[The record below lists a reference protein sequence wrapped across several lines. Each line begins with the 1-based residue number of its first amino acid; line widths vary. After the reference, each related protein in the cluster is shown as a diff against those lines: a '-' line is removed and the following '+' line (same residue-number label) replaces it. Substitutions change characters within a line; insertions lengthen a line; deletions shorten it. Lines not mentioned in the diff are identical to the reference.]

1 MPSKGG
7 PDRGDV
13 VPTLGGIL
21 LGPEK
26 EGNLTIC
33 NNMVPLEGITLREIS
48 QIEGQVSWEAPF
60 TWNLKNHVNKQ
71 NRDRLLDA
79 EAKHVSP
86 DGRGVGAG

>member
-1 MPSKGG
+1 MPSKGR
-7 PDRGDV
+7 PDKGDL
-13 VPTLGGIL
+13 VPTHGGIL

-48 QIEGQVSWEAPF
+48 QTEGQVSWEAPF

-79 EAKHVSP
+79 EYNRVTRWK
-86 DGRGVGAG
+86 GVEAG